1 MLRKLGVAH
10 LKVLLIYLTVVT
22 ILRWEFPHSFGAFF
36 DLVGL
41 WVGGVI
47 GLGLLGLD
55 RVLYVYVIRPH
66 EQLSQQIQEKVR
78 TQHWKEA
85 LETLLA
91 RRKEQY
97 HLAFRNGIFALVYIP
112 VVFFAVASSSGLF
125 GKGVVLGVMVH
136 LLHDIWRDQLK
147 NPSELNSWLFWMVS
161 RDVTLEEQKIFVWVL
176 TAAFGMVSL
185 ILL

>member
-22 ILRWEFPHSFGAFF
+22 ILRWEFPHSFGALF
-36 DLVGL
+36 
-41 WVGGVI
+41 
-47 GLGLLGLD
+47 
-55 RVLYVYVIRPH
+55 
-66 EQLSQQIQEKVR
+66 S
-78 TQHWKEA
+78 
-85 LETLLA
+85 
-91 RRKEQY
+91 
-97 HLAFRNGIFALVYIP
+97 LVYIP
-112 VVFFAVASSSGLF
+112 VVFFAVTSSSGLF
-125 GKGVVLGVMVH
+125 GKGVALGVMVH

-161 RDVTLEEQKIFVWVL
+161 RDVTLEAQKIFVWVL